1 MLTSTI
7 WDQVLSRIEA
17 QVGKHSFSTWFKPTS
32 LLLDGGSS
40 LRIRVPNLLFVEWL
54 PKHYSVVLAEALRD
68 VGRGDVRLVFVPDGA
83 GAAEEARGS
92 AIGFAATPEVEERFV
107 DAPGTAR
114 DRRRGNRGRP
124 QRAGSLIPRYTFD
137 SFIVGP
143 SNQFANAACRAVAET
158 PSRSY
163 NPLFIHGGVGL
174 GKTHLMHA
182 IGHYVV
188 QHHPGLAL
196 TYISSERFMN
206 EMINAVRFD
215 RILDFRS
222 RYRSVDVLLVDDIQF
237 VSGKEGT
244 QNEFFHTFNALHDA
258 QKQIVISSDR
268 PPHEI
273 PALEERL
280 RSRFEWGLIA
290 DINPPDIETKAA
302 ILKKKAEGEA
312 VPLPDNVAMYMASR
326 IKTNIRELEGSL
338 IRLIAYASLTSKP
351 LTIELAQDVL
361 KNVLDHEEKAVTI
374 EQIQK
379 FVADYYQLKLT
390 ELKSRNNSKS
400 VAMPRQVAMYLCK
413 SLTHASLAGDRP
425 QFRRQTSLDGDSFH
439 QEGRGDAKEKRR
451 FRQTGH
457 KSHGIVQVGLPWTRV
472 SRAIA
477 AKPRL
482 EGFCTGWLCMN
493 CGACGW
499 GERPLG
505 SPPEHTPVTHRKMHS
520 LNS

>member
-1 MLTSTI
+1 MPSATI
-7 WDQVLSRIEA
+7 WDQVLSRIED
-17 QVGKHSFSTWFKPTS
+17 QVGRHSFSTWFKPTS
-32 LLLDGGSS
+32 LLSDGGHTLS
-40 LRIRVPNLLFVEWL
+40 IRVPNLLFVEWL
-54 PKHYSVVLAEALRD
+54 PKHYSVVLAEAMRE
-68 VGRGDVRLVFVPDGA
+68 VGRPDAKLVFVPDAAAGA
-83 GAAEEARGS
+83 GRAA
-92 AIGFAATPEVEERFV
+92 AAGWTE
-107 DAPGTAR
+107 APGAPEAPP
-114 DRRRGNRGRP
+114 P
-124 QRAGSLIPRYTFD
+124 QVMVTNSEPEPVRAGSLIPRYTFD
-137 SFIVGP
+137 TFIVGP
-143 SNQFANAACRAVAET
+143 SNQFAHAACRAVAET

-188 QHHPGLAL
+188 QHHPGLVL

-290 DINPPDIETKAA
+290 DIQSPDLETKVA

-312 VPLPDNVAMYMASR
+312 LQLPDHVAMYMATR
-326 IKTNIRELEGSL
+326 IKSNIRELEGSL
-338 IRLIAYASLTSKP
+338 IRLIAYASLTGKP

-361 KNVLDHEEKAVTI
+361 RNVIDHDEKAVTI

-379 FVADYYQLKLT
+379 FVADYYQMKPS
-390 ELKSRNNSKS
+390 EIRARNNSKS
-400 VAMPRQVAMYLCK
+400 VAMPRQIAMYLCK
-413 SLTHASLAGDRP
+413 ALTHASLPEIGRSFGGKHHSTVIHSIKKIEELRKNKPEFDHQVKNLLE
-425 QFRRQTSLDGDSFH
+425 QF
-439 QEGRGDAKEKRR
+439 K
-451 FRQTGH
+451 
-457 KSHGIVQVGLPWTRV
+457 
-472 SRAIA
+472 
-477 AKPRL
+477 
-482 EGFCTGWLCMN
+482 
-493 CGACGW
+493 
-499 GERPLG
+499 
-505 SPPEHTPVTHRKMHS
+505 
-520 LNS
+520 

>member
-1 MLTSTI
+1 MNA
-7 WDQVLSRIEA
+7 WDQILTRIESK
-17 QVGKHSFSTWFKPTS
+17 VNRHSFYTWFKPTS
-32 LLLDGGSS
+32 FVADAGHA
-40 LRIRVPNLLFVEWL
+40 ITVRVPNILFKDWLTKHYSLVLNEALNEVRRPGVSLLFV
-54 PKHYSVVLAEALRD
+54 AE
-68 VGRGDVRLVFVPDGA
+68 
-83 GAAEEARGS
+83 
-92 AIGFAATPEVEERFV
+92 
-107 DAPGTAR
+107 GTALPPEPPPEPVPEPATE
-114 DRRRGNRGRP
+114 DLPDSDEPPPGG
-124 QRAGSLIPRYTFD
+124 LIPRYTFD
-137 SFIVGP
+137 TFIVGP
-143 SNQFANAACRAVAET
+143 SNQFAHAACRAVAET

-188 QHHPGLAL
+188 QHHPGLVL

-290 DINPPDIETKAA
+290 DIQVPDVETKAA
-302 ILKKKAEGEA
+302 ILKRKAEEEG
-312 VPLPDNVAMYMASR
+312 VPLADDVAMFMASR
-326 IKTNIRELEGSL
+326 IKSNVRELEGSL
-338 IRLIAYASLTSKP
+338 IRLIAYSSLTGKP
-351 LTIELAQDVL
+351 LTIELAHEVL
-361 KNVLDHEEKAVTI
+361 KNVLDHDQKAVTI

-379 FVADYYQLKLT
+379 YVADFYHLKMN

-413 SLTHASLAGDRP
+413 SLTHASLPEIGRSFGGKHHSTVIHSIKKVEELRHKNGEFD
-425 QFRRQTSLDGDSFH
+425 SLISSF
-439 QEGRGDAKEKRR
+439 
-451 FRQTGH
+451 
-457 KSHGIVQVGLPWTRV
+457 
-472 SRAIA
+472 
-477 AKPRL
+477 L
-482 EGFCTGWLCMN
+482 ETI
-493 CGACGW
+493 
-499 GERPLG
+499 R
-505 SPPEHTPVTHRKMHS
+505 
-520 LNS
+520 

>member
-1 MLTSTI
+1 MLSSTI
-7 WDQVLSRIEA
+7 WDQVLTRIEG
-17 QVGKHSFSTWFKPTS
+17 QVGRHSFSTWFKPTS
-32 LLLDGGSS
+32 LMVDGGQTLSV
-40 LRIRVPNLLFVEWL
+40 RVPNLLFVEWL
-54 PKHYSVVLAEALRD
+54 PKHYSVVLAEAMRE
-68 VGRGDVRLVFVPDGA
+68 VGRPDAKLVFIPDASTQAAPPDGGRRSPGSPA
-83 GAAEEARGS
+83 PDDGGGNAARA
-92 AIGFAATPEVEERFV
+92 PEMPDVSV
-107 DAPGTAR
+107 V
-114 DRRRGNRGRP
+114 NREP
-124 QRAGSLIPRYTFD
+124 EPLRAGSLIPRYTFD

-143 SNQFANAACRAVAET
+143 SNQFAHAACRAVAET

-188 QHHPGLAL
+188 QHHPSLVL

-290 DINPPDIETKAA
+290 DIQSPDLETKVA

-312 VPLPDNVAMYMASR
+312 LQLPDHVAMYMASR
-326 IKTNIRELEGSL
+326 IKSNIRELEGSL

-361 KNVLDHEEKAVTI
+361 RNVLDHDEKAVTI

-379 FVADYYQLKLT
+379 FVADYYQMKPA
-390 ELKSRNNSKS
+390 EIRARNNSKS
-400 VAMPRQVAMYLCK
+400 VAMPRQIAMYLCK
-413 SLTHASLAGDRP
+413 ALTHASLPEIGRSFGGKHHSTVIHSIKKIEEMRKNSPEFDHQVKNLLD
-425 QFRRQTSLDGDSFH
+425 QF
-439 QEGRGDAKEKRR
+439 K
-451 FRQTGH
+451 
-457 KSHGIVQVGLPWTRV
+457 
-472 SRAIA
+472 
-477 AKPRL
+477 
-482 EGFCTGWLCMN
+482 
-493 CGACGW
+493 
-499 GERPLG
+499 
-505 SPPEHTPVTHRKMHS
+505 
-520 LNS
+520 